1 MNILQARLIVIGL
14 EAEIKFEGKFQLTAE
29 PAMKTLTRLAGFDAY
44 GTFGRGVKG
53 RQKALAWLKET
64 LALPENAQA
73 VADLEGDDDDDE
85 GGRA

>member
-1 MNILQARLIVIGL
+1 MMNILQARLIVIGL

-73 VADLEGDDDDDE
+73 VADLEGDDDDE